1 MAVWWRRGDE
11 RMVLLVVAIA
21 VVILGF
27 RAVFVI
33 VGMVGGMVLRI
44 VRSLSMPVV

>member
-1 MAVWWRRGDE
+1 MAVWWRRGNE

-33 VGMVGGMVLRI
+33 VGMVLRI
-44 VRSLSMPVV
+44 VRSLSIPVV